1 MKTTLLTATAALA
14 LLAAPALAQ
23 DKLKIGM
30 TFQEMNNPYFVSM
43 QEALNEAAADLGAGA
58 WTRFRRV
65 SLPLTI
71 EGISSGCTLVFLI
84 STGFYATPVL
94 LGGPSTTVFAE
105 TIAGFFHVAGDE
117 WPTGAAFATI
127 MFVAAVCLTSVFRKL
142 MESLQKGG
150 RS

>member
-1 MKTTLLTATAALA
+1 MVPT
-14 LLAAPALAQ
+14 PRS
-23 DKLKIGM
+23 G
-30 TFQEMNNPYFVSM
+30 
-43 QEALNEAAADLGAGA
+43 
-58 WTRFRRV
+58 FRRIT
-65 SLPLTI
+65 LPLTL

-127 MFVAAVCLTSVFRKL
+127 MFLAAILLTGAFQKL
-142 MESLQKGG
+142 MNSLRKGDTN
-150 RS
+150 